1 MLNSIAGAT
10 LQITAVPFALWATS
24 NPDVRDVLGTSSTAG
39 HGGEAGGCAAACAA
53 VYAAVCAAVGR
64 CCSAVRCGGA
74 GKSQRRCS
82 GFVGIAAYGAVFTAV
97 VFMSAC
103 YQIGTTRYTPVGNE
117 SFWCDLAGG

>member
-39 HGGEAGGCAAACAA
+39 RGGEAGMC
-53 VYAAVCAAVGR
+53 AAVCAAVGR

-74 GKSQRRCS
+74 GQRQRRCS
-82 GFVGIAAYGAVFTAV
+82 GSVGISAYGAVFTAV